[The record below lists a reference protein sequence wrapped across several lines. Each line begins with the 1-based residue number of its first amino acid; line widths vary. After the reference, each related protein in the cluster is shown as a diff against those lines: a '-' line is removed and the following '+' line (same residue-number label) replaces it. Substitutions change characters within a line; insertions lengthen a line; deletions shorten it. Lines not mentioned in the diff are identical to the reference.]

1 MREGFAGRHA
11 FLRELLT
18 TYGLQVEA
26 LCWAYGESEVL
37 LIVDAPDAAI
47 AIGTALSINVSGVAE
62 LSTTPLLTAEEMD
75 EALLGMPSYRIPG

>member
-1 MREGFAGRHA
+1 M
-11 FLRELLT
+11 
-18 TYGLQVEA
+18 
-26 LCWAYGESEVL
+26 L